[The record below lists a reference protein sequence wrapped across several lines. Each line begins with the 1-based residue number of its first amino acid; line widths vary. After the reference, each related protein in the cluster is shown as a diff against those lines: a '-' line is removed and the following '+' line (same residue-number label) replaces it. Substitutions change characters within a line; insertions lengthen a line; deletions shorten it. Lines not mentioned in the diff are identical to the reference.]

1 VRDKRRRPRIA
12 AFVVANSVLL
22 LFLTRLR
29 SLHALEQTRS
39 RCFWKRWL
47 GQRIPSADTTGR
59 VLTQVSLDDL
69 REVLYRL
76 YHCSRRNKVL
86 RLPTSAMGTLILDGH
101 ESTASYRRHCSG
113 CLSRRIKTAVGER
126 VQYYHRHVTAQLQW
140 GTRTFLL
147 DVEPQCAGEGE
158 VAAAQ
163 RLFLRVVARLPRAFQ
178 VVLVDGLY
186 AQAPFFHTVLSR
198 GKDVVAVL
206 KDERRDLLQ
215 DARGLFAHIPPRRE
229 KDGRTERLCW
239 DEDGFTSWTD
249 LKRPVRVV
257 RSLETTV
264 RRRQIDKAEEELTSD
279 WFWVTTLSP
288 HQASTATV
296 IALGH
301 QRWAIE
307 NQGFNELTQDWHADH
322 VFRHD
327 PNAILAFW
335 LLALVAYNIF
345 HAFVDRQIR
354 PARRRGLTCLH
365 WARQLAADLYQDLP
379 VLPWAIPP

>member
-1 VRDKRRRPRIA
+1 M
-12 AFVVANSVLL
+12 
-22 LFLTRLR
+22 
-29 SLHALEQTRS
+29 
-39 RCFWKRWL
+39 
-47 GQRIPSADTTGR
+47 PSADTMGR
-59 VLTQVSLDDL
+59 VLTQVPLEDL

-76 YHCSRRNKVL
+76 YQGSRRNKVL
-86 RLPTSAMGTLILDGH
+86 RLPASALGTLILDGH

-229 KDGRTERLCW
+229 TDGRTERLCW

-264 RRRQIDKAEEELTSD
+264 RCRQIDKVEEELTSD

-288 HQASTATV
+288 YQAPTATV

-307 NQGFNELTQDWHADH
+307 NQCFNELTQDWHADH

-365 WARQLAADLYQDLP
+365 WARLLAADLYQDLP
-379 VLPWAIPP
+379 VQPWAIPP